1 MKTRFFFPL
10 GIFAAMLT
18 GQSGRTQTVQTDTA
32 EAELFAR
39 LRNYPHKIV
48 HERFEEGNWELYLIN
63 ADGSDARNLT
73 SSAGI
78 DEIYPKASPDGG
90 MVAFEQYEE
99 TGCPEKL
106 RSVFVMNR
114 DGSGRIK
121 VADHGRQPCWS
132 PDGATLAFMMGPD
145 HPAGY
150 SEDDGLMFYSAA
162 EGTLR
167 RHPNPELKNMINL
180 SYTADGKWIVATVV
194 AAMGYTQS
202 IMAVEAAGD
211 RVVNLIH
218 QTTEVTPDY
227 WGCRPDVSPDG
238 RQIAWSVEKR
248 DASMWI
254 AVADLVEADGV
265 LKAVNRRYV
274 AQTDSP
280 REAYH
285 ADWSPDGRYIVFS
298 SGPKAGRLETARY
311 RVLSQAPGWDLHAV
325 EVAQPNVVVQL
336 THNGMGNKE
345 ADWLPAQ

>member
-1 MKTRFFFPL
+1 
-10 GIFAAMLT
+10 
-18 GQSGRTQTVQTDTA
+18 
-32 EAELFAR
+32 
-39 LRNYPHKIV
+39 
-48 HERFEEGNWELYLIN
+48 
-63 ADGSDARNLT
+63 
-73 SSAGI
+73 
-78 DEIYPKASPDGG
+78 
-90 MVAFEQYEE
+90 
-99 TGCPEKL
+99 
-106 RSVFVMNR
+106 
-114 DGSGRIK
+114 
-121 VADHGRQPCWS
+121 
-132 PDGATLAFMMGPD
+132 
-145 HPAGY
+145 
-150 SEDDGLMFYSAA
+150 
-162 EGTLR
+162 
-167 RHPNPELKNMINL
+167 
-180 SYTADGKWIVATVV
+180 
-194 AAMGYTQS
+194 MGYTQS